1 MAVPKEGERG
11 ALTLLDRVSKIEIR
25 SIGKKQ
31 SAAMRNPALQER
43 RNRQVLADLVR
54 TYIETGEPVSS
65 RAISRRFEE
74 VLSTATI
81 RNIMADLEDGGY
93 LYQPHTSAGRVPT
106 AAAYRFFAQ
115 EIASQATLNADD
127 RAWIQRE
134 LAGARTPSEV
144 TERAGHVL
152 AEVSSGLGIVV
163 SPPLGK
169 TVLEH
174 ARMWLLPDGRVVVVL
189 ISPGGATRDKVLR
202 PARPFTQPE
211 LDATAEFLNRRYS
224 GWTLE
229 AIRTDL
235 LQKLATE
242 RERYEDIARKA
253 LELCDPSVI
262 GEDAARRV
270 HVEGTAQMVGAAEF
284 SSQDQLRELLAAIE
298 EKHRLVTVLNAC
310 IETPEPVYVQIG
322 VKEISQSGENLAVIS
337 APYTSSEQVQGSLGV
352 LGPTRMHYERT
363 MTAVAYVA
371 QLFSEV
377 LTKIKK

>member
-1 MAVPKEGERG
+1 
-11 ALTLLDRVSKIEIR
+11 
-25 SIGKKQ
+25 
-31 SAAMRNPALQER
+31 MRNPALQER
-43 RNRQVLADLVR
+43 RNRQILADLVR

-65 RAISRRFEE
+65 RAISKRFEE

-115 EIASQATLNADD
+115 QIASQATINPDD
-127 RAWIQRE
+127 RAWIRRE
-134 LAGARTPSEV
+134 LAGARTPAEV

-152 AEVSSGLGIVV
+152 AEVSNGLGIIV

-202 PARPFTQPE
+202 PVRPFTQDE
-211 LDATAEFLNRRYS
+211 LDATADFLNRLYS

-229 AIRTDL
+229 AIRSDL

-242 RERYEDIARKA
+242 RERYEDMAQKA
-253 LELCDPSVI
+253 LELCDPAVM
-262 GEDAARRV
+262 GAV
-270 HVEGTAQMVGAAEF
+270 GGQQLHVEGTAQMVGAAEF
-284 SSQDQLRELLAAIE
+284 SSQAQLRELLAVIE

-363 MTAVAYVA
+363 VTAVAYVA
-371 QLFSEV
+371 QLFSEA
-377 LTKIKK
+377 LTKIKE